1 MSDLTF
7 TGGDILEQVH
17 WKLLTVTVPQMAYV
31 SAWVEVKVD
40 ETAATDGLNPFEGPP
55 TAEARIIQVGNHAM
69 GASIHGTRWRYF
81 NTCPTAWQGFPDGN
95 REIQVRLRTHFSVA
109 TVTVHVLFHSLLY
122 DTDQGRRAAPGAP
135 HRAMSSLGC
144 AVNAASRNHHS
155 GRARSCCEPLPKLTP
170 LREG

>member
-1 MSDLTF
+1 MATGSTNFGLAILRVHTRARSEHVPDLTF

-122 DTDQGRRAAPGAP
+122 DTTKADEPRPVLRTAP
-135 HRAMSSLGC
+135 
-144 AVNAASRNHHS
+144 
-155 GRARSCCEPLPKLTP
+155 
-170 LREG
+170 